1 MPHLKRPRSMAGLVD
16 LYLDSRH
23 ANKRLVSVADAV
35 RAVKTAAPW
44 CNLNDAD
51 LKEIVAQRA
60 IFRRLD
66 IAFDLTEDPDGKKSE
81 AR

>member
-1 MPHLKRPRSMAGLVD
+1 LIHKHLVKSPSELQ
-16 LYLDSRH
+16 SRQ
-23 ANKRLVSVADAV
+23 ANKRLVSVADTV
-35 RAVKTAAPW
+35 RAVKTVAPW

-60 IFRRLD
+60 IFRRLN
-66 IAFDLTEDPDGKKSE
+66 IAFDLTEYGIKPFE

>member
-1 MPHLKRPRSMAGLVD
+1 MPHVTPLRSMARLID
-16 LYLDSRH
+16 LYLDSRQ
-23 ANKRLVSVADAV
+23 ANKRLVSIADAV

-44 CNLNDAD
+44 CNLNDAE

-66 IAFDLTEDPDGKKSE
+66 IAFDLTEGPDAEE
-81 AR
+81 A